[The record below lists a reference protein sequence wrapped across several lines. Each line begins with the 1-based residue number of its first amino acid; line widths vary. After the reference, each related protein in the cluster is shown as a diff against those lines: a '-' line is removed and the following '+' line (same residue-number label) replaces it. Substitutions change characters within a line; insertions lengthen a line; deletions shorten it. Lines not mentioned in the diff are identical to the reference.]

1 MLPFPFHFLDN
12 NKAMNVR
19 PKHYAWSEF
28 YDHLVDLTGYAFSS
42 PAIHRRLRANRTA
55 IPKWLN
61 VVRAIS
67 SEGFGRLRHHMAVRR
82 LLAGD
87 RSVRRFFEGE
97 SDVLPQFYEEQI
109 RRALGPLWDMLPP
122 GALAHDQNVY
132 LKAHGARMATASL
145 EGATLCGDDPR
156 AVAEQPASGHS
167 ECGASSR
174 LAERDSRPTSLSA
187 SSGLSM

>member
-1 MLPFPFHFLDN
+1 VKRAP
-12 NKAMNVR
+12 
-19 PKHYAWSEF
+19 WSESW
-28 YDHLVDLTGYAFSS
+28 LWSGYALPPPALRPLILVVANRSS
-42 PAIHRRLRANRTA
+42 ELSPGSANRTV

-97 SDVLPQFYEEQI
+97 SDVLPRFYEEQI
-109 RRALGPLWDMLPP
+109 RRDLGPLWDMLPP

-132 LKAHGARMATASL
+132 LKAHGARMASMA
-145 EGATLCGDDPR
+145 ANP
-156 AVAEQPASGHS
+156 
-167 ECGASSR
+167 
-174 LAERDSRPTSLSA
+174 SRP
-187 SSGLSM
+187 SSVPDIPKERA